1 MAGVGDIVDVDGRR
15 VKIIEQ
21 VDTSRHDSQFQRRV
35 KAMNGLFK
43 AEEIVSKNTYMVYG
57 IDIGYVP

>member
-21 VDTSRHDSQFQRRV
+21 VDTSRHDSGFQKRV